1 MNSGAIIA
9 RRSKRKTVKI
19 QGSLLRPYSDRSRA
33 GRRTT
38 IVHTGRYVS
47 VLSRPESG
55 GATTD
60 ESGQFVLS
68 LRVKPMEKIR
78 LSAVKRNFSAGVASI
93 IVVGEGRAHYS
104 AGDIELGSPIT
115 IITID
120 TAKRT
125 VTDPASEARLDGSFV
140 LRAES
145 SAYEI
150 PPEAIVRENG
160 MPYKG
165 VVDVYIYEFT
175 RDTVPQNLIT
185 LDTFDRVMGY
195 AGNLMK
201 SYGMPYIQF
210 FTLSGEELDVQKSK
224 PMILTYRVPGMQD
237 MRDNIDDLPSG
248 PLTDAGIQTLV
259 AASAGDSGFPITS
272 EFLVRNGLL
281 SYPPFW
287 VLDRKSGVWDNT
299 GIRVLDVEGTIQA
312 LLYDEQLAQ
321 LELCPY
327 ASKQI

>member
-1 MNSGAIIA
+1 M
-9 RRSKRKTVKI
+9 KI

-33 GRRTT
+33 GRRAT
-38 IVHTGRYVS
+38 IVHTGRFVS

-78 LSAVKRNFSAGVASI
+78 LSAVKNFSAGVASI